1 MVGER
6 ADMNNEDKPSFL
18 SRFTGMC
25 EYWEK
30 KYSDALLD
38 IYWCAL
44 SDLTIDQFEQASSQ
58 AVQRLTFFPKVA
70 ELREL
75 ISGNGEA
82 EALSAWQELQ
92 KGISR
97 AGAYQSVLF
106 EDPRITRLIEIMGG
120 WVEVCAWPL
129 NELKF
134 RRKEFLDAYKVL
146 PATGEPKVLAG
157 ICERDNCAR
166 GYIGHAPKPI
176 LISSDR
182 LQINT
187 GEQTAIPSNRNSGHA
202 LPLETQLPLDI
213 N

>member
-1 MVGER
+1 
-6 ADMNNEDKPSFL
+6 MNDADKPSFL

-44 SDLTIDQFEQASSQ
+44 SDLTIDQFERASSLAIQ
-58 AVQRLTFFPKVA
+58 KLTFFPKVA

-75 ISGNGEA
+75 VNGNGEA
-82 EALSAWQELQ
+82 EALSAWEQLQ

-106 EDPRITRLIEIMGG
+106 EDPRITRVIEIMGG
-120 WVEVCAWPL
+120 WIEVCAWPTADI
-129 NELKF
+129 KF
-134 RRKEFLDAYKVL
+134 RRKEFLDAYKAL
-146 PATGEPKVLAG
+146 PATGEPRPLAG

-166 GYIGHAPKPI
+166 GYNIGHAPKPV
-176 LISSDR
+176 LIESGR
-182 LQINT
+182 LQI
-187 GEQTAIPSNRNSGHA
+187 EAEKLEAIPPPSNLLSEAGFS
-202 LPLETQLPLDI
+202 LDV